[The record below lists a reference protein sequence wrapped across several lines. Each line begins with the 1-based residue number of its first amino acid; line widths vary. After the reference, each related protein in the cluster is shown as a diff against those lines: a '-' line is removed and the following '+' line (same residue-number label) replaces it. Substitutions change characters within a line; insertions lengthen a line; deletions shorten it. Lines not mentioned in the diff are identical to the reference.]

1 MVSSARQAITC
12 ILLVLGTAVFIQAQ
26 TTTQKVA
33 RASISGK
40 VTIKGKPAVGV
51 MVLAKDSNEHRIP
64 VMVRYS
70 ATTDQIGSYRI
81 TNLPAGTYDISA
93 ITPALVPANEPGAI
107 LISEGEEVEDVNLSL
122 VPGGVIT
129 GRITDSEGEP
139 LIGQLVIIKLDE
151 RLTSGNRRLWMR
163 LYSPDRITDDR
174 GVYRAFGLPPGKYK
188 VSVGDSDSGRKSSRQ
203 YHKETFYPSVTDPAK
218 ATIIEVTEGSEKN
231 NVDIVMGRPVGTFRV
246 AGRVVDGETGKP
258 IPNMKYG
265 VGQRIVHDQ
274 NSSSSSSTVGRDFTN
289 ANGEF
294 KLENVSPGPYTI
306 FTVAADGSDVPAAS
320 VTFEVVD
327 RDLTDLLITT
337 TKGGSLSGVVVL
349 QGSERAPSLLSHF
362 QICASV
368 QSKDSDFTNP
378 PASGIGQ
385 DGTFRIE
392 GVRSGLARLSLC
404 YADNQKQFEI
414 IRVERNGIPQAE
426 TINVN
431 EREHVAGLRVLVK
444 YVKMTGA
451 IRGQLKVEDGELP
464 PISQLWLSLWPL
476 DENLQ
481 PRPSHSLPSPKL
493 DARGRFFAEGLPAGT
508 YRLRVSVIPSE
519 RTSGRSTITDE
530 IKQEVTV
537 ADDTVTEV
545 TLIIKRQPDPN

>member
-218 ATIIEVTEGSEKN
+218 ATIVEVTEGS
-231 NVDIVMGRPVGTFRV
+231 
-246 AGRVVDGETGKP
+246 
-258 IPNMKYG
+258 
-265 VGQRIVHDQ
+265 
-274 NSSSSSSTVGRDFTN
+274 
-289 ANGEF
+289 
-294 KLENVSPGPYTI
+294 
-306 FTVAADGSDVPAAS
+306 
-320 VTFEVVD
+320 
-327 RDLTDLLITT
+327 
-337 TKGGSLSGVVVL
+337 
-349 QGSERAPSLLSHF
+349 
-362 QICASV
+362 
-368 QSKDSDFTNP
+368 
-378 PASGIGQ
+378 
-385 DGTFRIE
+385 
-392 GVRSGLARLSLC
+392 
-404 YADNQKQFEI
+404 
-414 IRVERNGIPQAE
+414 
-426 TINVN
+426 
-431 EREHVAGLRVLVK
+431 
-444 YVKMTGA
+444 
-451 IRGQLKVEDGELP
+451 
-464 PISQLWLSLWPL
+464 
-476 DENLQ
+476 
-481 PRPSHSLPSPKL
+481 
-493 DARGRFFAEGLPAGT
+493 
-508 YRLRVSVIPSE
+508 
-519 RTSGRSTITDE
+519 
-530 IKQEVTV
+530 
-537 ADDTVTEV
+537 
-545 TLIIKRQPDPN
+545 